1 MLEKH
6 FDTYVGEKTV
16 GFHLISEEKS
26 VLQATA
32 FHGPNDQRVEQV
44 ARGLHAVEHHVIVD
58 VPQKEEPSLRSERR
72 NDGVVFGG
80 VVGVVS
86 PGVFLR
92 PRRRREE
99 AAAQGSAHGLVV
111 TCWENEKWATN
122 ALNKKETSKIK
133 IWKKNSNVMYGKWI
147 GGVS

>member
-1 MLEKH
+1 M
-6 FDTYVGEKTV
+6 
-16 GFHLISEEKS
+16 
-26 VLQATA
+26 
-32 FHGPNDQRVEQV
+32 EQV
-44 ARGLHAVEHHVIVD
+44 ARGLHAVEHRVIVD

-111 TCWENEKWATN
+111 TVNGLEESHNEMSDTASVRRFEGLVQVLGFT
-122 ALNKKETSKIK
+122 AR
-133 IWKKNSNVMYGKWI
+133 Y
-147 GGVS
+147 